1 MKINFKKLSPNAV
14 TPTYAHEGDGAL
26 DITATSKYFDEKGN
40 RCYGTGLSLE
50 IPEDYVGLLLPRS
63 SNSKKDLMLTNSVG
77 LIDATYR
84 GEITFKFRS
93 QLSAYVDE
101 YQIGE
106 RVGQL
111 LIIPRPHVELVEV
124 DELSD
129 TERGNG
135 GYGSTGA

>member
-1 MKINFKKLSPNAV
+1 MKINFKKLTPNAV

-26 DITATSKYFDEKGN
+26 DITATRKYFDEKGN
-40 RCYGTGLSLE
+40 RCYGTGLALE

-63 SNSKKDLMLTNSVG
+63 SNSKKDLILTNSVG

-101 YQIGE
+101 YEIGE

-111 LIIPRPHVELVEV
+111 LIIPRPHVELVEM

-129 TERGNG
+129 TDRGNG
-135 GYGSTGA
+135 GYGSTGK